1 MVPAVGR
8 SRPPI
13 ILATVVLPEPDSPTI
28 ARDPPSGSENETSST
43 AVRGPNSLRRALTSS
58 TDSAMQRHLEAAA
71 QLFCAHASAQA
82 AVERDERRPGLAAY
96 VEGVRAAWCERAL
109 AGRRLE
115 SRERPAWDRQQPRR
129 GGPDGRP
136 SGRKSSGVGVQRIG
150 VQPARR
156 SDLDAMTG

>member
-1 MVPAVGR
+1 MYGSWNTIWTSRPRRRRSRSDRAGVDRSCPQARMVPAVGR
-8 SRPPI
+8 SRPTI

-96 VEGVRAAWCERAL
+96 VEKRTPQFRA
-109 AGRRLE
+109 
-115 SRERPAWDRQQPRR
+115 
-129 GGPDGRP
+129 
-136 SGRKSSGVGVQRIG
+136 K
-150 VQPARR
+150 
-156 SDLDAMTG
+156 